1 MIRWALTAFLV
12 RWLNIVAI
20 TNQSSYSGTHT
31 VTIGLFRLFI
41 QENVWHKTGVAL
53 VHNVLKQAK
62 SEENEANC
70 TGRTEAEI
78 VIFYI
83 INIYLLY

>member
-1 MIRWALTAFLV
+1 MIKRTLTAFLV

-20 TNQSSYSGTHT
+20 ANQSSYSGAHT

-53 VHNVLKQAK
+53 VHNVLKRTT
-62 SEENEANC
+62 SEENEANS
-70 TGRTEAEI
+70 TERTEAEI
-78 VIFYI
+78 VIS
-83 INIYLLY
+83 